1 MFNCVFIEA
10 NRSLARLFSEL
21 GEEDEAKFFK
31 DLASKYED
39 SLLEKCWDSEDKI
52 FYSLYSKKDLKAKV
66 KTIASLLPLFLDGL
80 KDEKLEALV
89 KHLVDPNEFW
99 RPYPVPSVAADE
111 PFYFPQDPPAYKVK
125 LLWRG
130 PTWINTNWFIVK
142 GLRKHGYD
150 NLADQI
156 VEKMVE
162 MIEERGFREYYNPE
176 TGEGYRRENFGWST
190 LILDLL

>member
-1 MFNCVFIEA
+1 M
-10 NRSLARLFSEL
+10 
-21 GEEDEAKFFK
+21 
-31 DLASKYED
+31 
-39 SLLEKCWDSEDKI
+39 
-52 FYSLYSKKDLKAKV
+52 
-66 KTIASLLPLFLDGL
+66 
-80 KDEKLEALV
+80 
-89 KHLVDPNEFW
+89 
-99 RPYPVPSVAADE
+99 
-111 PFYFPQDPPAYKVK
+111 
-125 LLWRG
+125 
-130 PTWINTNWFIVK
+130 K